1 MTELDEEV
9 LGTVLRQVAP
19 EPSRSPDRAGAARR
33 RARLMR
39 RRRRALVAGAAVV
52 VALAVVVPSTLLDN
66 TARRPAGPAAATP
79 TVCAD
84 RSCDVRTVLGA
95 ITRPLRLPSAS
106 PTSCPVSPTRR
117 LPAGAGFTRAFVARG
132 RPPFYVAG
140 SAPLSLAPAR
150 RTGDGQRWRDQKVIW
165 VVDGSYAG
173 PLLVRGGRIDRP
185 GPLRLLRYIGAHGY
199 TGGAGDDRPAASL
212 LYDWS
217 GPDATPDG
225 STSSFPSGIYVKAPG
240 CYAVQVDG
248 VGFSEHLVFR
258 VTGR

>member
-1 MTELDEEV
+1 MTDLDEDV

-19 EPSRSPDRAGAARR
+19 EPSGSPDRARTARLRARR
-33 RARLMR
+33 MR
-39 RRRRALVAGAAVV
+39 RRRSGLVAGA
-52 VALAVVVPSTLLDN
+52 LAVVAVAVLVPTTLLGSGSRN
-66 TARRPAGPAAATP
+66 PVGPAATP
-79 TVCAD
+79 SGCAGD
-84 RSCDVRTVLGA
+84 SCPLQSVLA
-95 ITRPLRLPSAS
+95 SVTRPLRLPSAS
-106 PTSCPVSPTRR
+106 GTSCPVSPTRR
-117 LPAGAGFTRAFVARG
+117 LPAGAGFTSPFVARG
-132 RPPFYVAG
+132 TSPFYVAG
-140 SAPLSLAPAR
+140 SGPLSLGPAR
-150 RTGDGQRWRDQKVIW
+150 RTADGARWRDQKVIW

-185 GPLRLLRYIGAHGY
+185 GPLGLLRYIGAHGY

-217 GPDATPDG
+217 GLDATPDG

-248 VGFSEHLVFR
+248 VGFSRHLVFR